1 MTLATVSA
9 APPEKN
15 SLAVDALAFEAPF
28 LLEKLLKERI
38 AETTQEAD
46 ALFSEVKKFIV
57 LARSDETKIWEM
69 YSLRIDE
76 VWHQFVLFTAQYI
89 EFCQRFFGRYVH
101 HSPSN
106 APKSEAENSLPVA
119 SFDMFRHRYEE
130 LFKSPLPDLW
140 YDEKSIRTQ
149 RRVFNDRAGSLSLR
163 NENEMVELITSRG
176 DVLFRVNELA
186 RDALAFVARTPAF
199 YVRELPA
206 ELTDDEKVSL
216 IAALV
221 EYKVLRVSG

>member
-1 MTLATVSA
+1 
-9 APPEKN
+9 
-15 SLAVDALAFEAPF
+15 
-28 LLEKLLKERI
+28 
-38 AETTQEAD
+38 
-46 ALFSEVKKFIV
+46 
-57 LARSDETKIWEM
+57 
-69 YSLRIDE
+69 
-76 VWHQFVLFTAQYI
+76 
-89 EFCQRFFGRYVH
+89 
-101 HSPSN
+101 
-106 APKSEAENSLPVA
+106 
-119 SFDMFRHRYEE
+119 MFRHRYEE

-186 RDALAFVARTPAF
+186 RDALACVARTPAF

-206 ELTDDEKVSL
+206 ELTDDEKVAL